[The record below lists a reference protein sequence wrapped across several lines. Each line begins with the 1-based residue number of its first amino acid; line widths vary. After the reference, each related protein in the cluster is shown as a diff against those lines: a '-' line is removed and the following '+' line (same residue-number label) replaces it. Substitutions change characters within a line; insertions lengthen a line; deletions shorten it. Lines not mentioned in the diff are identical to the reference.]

1 MFHIDSTELFV
12 YVQLLQDTSHHFSS
26 RVSPTGMVHAIKNA
40 SFFFNRIYIENNISG
55 TIEKSITCLWEFQ
68 IIPNPPT

>member
-40 SFFFNRIYIENNISG
+40 SFFLIVYILRITSPAQLKNQSLAYGNF
-55 TIEKSITCLWEFQ
+55 K
-68 IIPNPPT
+68 